1 MATSVR
7 WSNWLATPAPCSV
20 ELWETVRPGQTVRM
34 TIEAEPG
41 SYLSWIT
48 MLICTND
55 GFTAIDS
62 MPLPDGSQTVST
74 NAYDSGTEQN
84 TEDFADMVPPCQ
96 GLVGV
101 MSDDSGTGASNPDLA
116 EGGVIVRHAG
126 VKGGNDLVAT
136 HMWEG
141 AVARVTIT
149 AGSISPPST
158 GTGGLADE
166 SAGGALQTGV
176 AVAALLT
183 LLSLTSVGIFARRSR
198 A

>member
-1 MATSVR
+1 MGDG
-7 WSNWLATPAPCSV
+7 P
-20 ELWETVRPGQTVRM
+20 VRPGQTVRM

-41 SYLSWIT
+41 SYFSWIT

-158 GTGGLADE
+158 GTGGWRMKAP
-166 SAGGALQTGV
+166 
-176 AVAALLT
+176 AALC
-183 LLSLTSVGIFARRSR
+183 RRAWR
-198 A
+198 WQRC